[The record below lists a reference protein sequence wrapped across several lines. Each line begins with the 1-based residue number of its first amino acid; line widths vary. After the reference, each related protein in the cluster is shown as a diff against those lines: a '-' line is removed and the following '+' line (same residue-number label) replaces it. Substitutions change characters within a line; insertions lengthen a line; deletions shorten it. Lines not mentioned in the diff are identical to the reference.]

1 VKAVVLR
8 ETGNPETLSVDDVP
22 DPAAGDGQVRL
33 QVRASGI
40 NFLDVLVRQGRYPQ
54 MPELPTILG
63 VEVAGDV
70 DGRRVIALP
79 QEGGY
84 AEEVSVA
91 ADGLV
96 PLPDGASY
104 EEGASFLM
112 AFLTAYIPLTRQLR
126 LEPGQSVL
134 VHAGAGGVG
143 GAAIQ
148 LAKHF
153 GAHVVATAGSEEKR
167 AFAREHG
174 ADEAFGYEDFAEH
187 VRADV
192 VLDPVGGELVAA
204 SSRVLKP
211 LGAHVLLG
219 FAGGWWEPVDPALLV
234 GRNVSLVGFYLGRL
248 MRLAPEVVQAA
259 TAELMALWT
268 EGAVRPIVGSTF
280 PLADAADAH
289 RLIEERKH
297 MGKVVLVP

>member
-8 ETGNPETLSVDDVP
+8 ETGDPETLSVDDVP
-22 DPAAGDGQVRL
+22 APEAGDGQVRL

-112 AFLTAYIPLTRQLR
+112 TFLTAYIPLTRQVR
-126 LEPGQSVL
+126 VEPGMTVL

-174 ADEAFGYEDFAEH
+174 ADEAFGYENFAER
-187 VRADV
+187 VRADI
-192 VLDPVGGELVAA
+192 VLDPVGGELVAV
-204 SSRVLKP
+204 SHKVLKP

-259 TAELMALWT
+259 TAELMSLWS

-280 PLADAADAH
+280 PLADAAAAH

-297 MGKVVLVP
+297 VGKVVLVP